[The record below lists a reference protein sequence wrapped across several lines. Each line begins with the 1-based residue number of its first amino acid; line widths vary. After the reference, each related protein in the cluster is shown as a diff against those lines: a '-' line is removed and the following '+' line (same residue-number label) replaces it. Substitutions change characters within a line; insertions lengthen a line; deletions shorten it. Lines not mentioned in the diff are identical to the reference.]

1 MGGRKMPSKW
11 QKVFGGEST
20 RNARPGTLQNSCSSL
35 ATEGFV
41 TSGLLTDAEVISV
54 YLHHSHPHVTLSE
67 QYPLQFPTKRRT
79 ATDPYKAKGQIVLQI
94 DKVSKF
100 AGEDENSRRLSEAV
114 YIRGRDGQNF
124 GFRVSEISRF
134 LAVSDFGI

>member
-1 MGGRKMPSKW
+1 MLGPALFKIRVPLLPLKDFS
-11 QKVFGGEST
+11 E
-20 RNARPGTLQNSCSSL
+20 NI
-35 ATEGFV
+35 V